1 MLRNRMRL
9 CAALLCCVLLCACD
23 SIALG
28 GKNVEEL
35 LRAPRPSERQSAV
48 QTALNAYLGETL
60 QLKYP
65 RGGSSPDPV
74 IFADLDGDGAEEAA
88 VLYTAESKGQ
98 NVHLSVLEQD
108 GSGAWSIAYEVMGLS
123 TEVAEVELAEVFAG
137 STQLVVGY
145 ANANLV
151 DKYLEVYDYRDVTI
165 YSACKQPYDAYLL
178 GDLTGSG
185 RTELA
190 VAAATSEP
198 GGLSLQ
204 LFVPDGRAMTAAQAV
219 ELDER
224 LEKCTAVYATHCGA
238 VRGLIVDGAVTSG
251 AASQLLCWE
260 NGMLFPWAE
269 GAEEGYDVFARS
281 QRSRTLSAL
290 GPEDFA
296 GTGEVLIPE
305 VGASIP
311 TLQSARRFY
320 PVEWMNYL
328 CEQPLQQYGIYDADY
343 SYFVR
348 LPAEWREAGIVSA
361 QSESDWQ
368 IRSKTDNSLLCA
380 VRVADRSAAN
390 GTYTEAALLTEKK
403 VLVYFGESCTA
414 VQANLI
420 RRGVAVLG

>member
-9 CAALLCCVLLCACD
+9 CAALLCCVLLCSCD
-23 SIALG
+23 GIVLG

-65 RGGSSPDPV
+65 RGGAEPDPV

-108 GSGAWSIAYEVMGLS
+108 GSGGWSIAYEVMGLS
-123 TEVAEVELAEVFAG
+123 TEVAEVELAEVYGG

-204 LFVPDGRAMTAAQAV
+204 LFVPDGRAMTAAQGV

-224 LEKCTAVYATHCGA
+224 LEKCTALYATRCGA
-238 VRGLIVDGAVTSG
+238 ARGLIVD
-251 AASQLLCWE
+251 
-260 NGMLFPWAE
+260 
-269 GAEEGYDVFARS
+269 
-281 QRSRTLSAL
+281 LS
-290 GPEDFA
+290 
-296 GTGEVLIPE
+296 LIH
-305 VGASIP
+305 I
-311 TLQSARRFY
+311 
-320 PVEWMNYL
+320 
-328 CEQPLQQYGIYDADY
+328 
-343 SYFVR
+343 
-348 LPAEWREAGIVSA
+348 
-361 QSESDWQ
+361 
-368 IRSKTDNSLLCA
+368 
-380 VRVADRSAAN
+380 
-390 GTYTEAALLTEKK
+390 
-403 VLVYFGESCTA
+403 
-414 VQANLI
+414 
-420 RRGVAVLG
+420 